1 VVFSYACPKRWTDL
15 NAAGHVDTGVLID
28 YMQEARIELLL
39 SQPEPAASM
48 LTNGVLVTS
57 HQVEYVAPIPPGPG
71 HIDLRLWID
80 HIGGAAFSVSYTLS
94 NAGLC
99 VARARTQVAAYDLQ
113 AERLRRLKP
122 AEREQ
127 LGTQLAPAEPIEKLP
142 PVRTAELRSGRRYP
156 CRVRWADLDSYGH
169 VNNVRFF
176 DYFSQARQTML
187 ARGALLRADERWVV
201 ARQDLDYR
209 LPIDFRREPYLIRTA
224 ATRIGSTSVE
234 LAADIVDDDS
244 GDPESAS
251 RYSSAR
257 TVLVL
262 TDRTGRPKPISPQ
275 HRDRLGMLMVH
286 QRMQPAQCR
295 R

>member
-1 VVFSYACPKRWTDL
+1 MVYEYACPKRWTDL
-15 NAAGHVDTGVLID
+15 NAAGHVDAGVVID

-48 LTNGVLVTS
+48 LADGVLVTS

-99 VARARTQVAAYDLQ
+99 VARARTQVAAFDLQ

-127 LGTQLAPAEPIEKLP
+127 LGTQLAPAQSIEKLP
-142 PVRTAELRSGRRYP
+142 AVRPAELRSGHRFP

-176 DYFSQARQTML
+176 DYFSQARQAML
-187 ARGALLRADERWVV
+187 ARGALLGAEERWVV

-209 LPIDFRREPYLIRTA
+209 MPIDFRREPYLIRTA
-224 ATRIGSTSVE
+224 VTRIGNTSAE
-234 LAADIVDDDS
+234 LAADIVGDDHD
-244 GDPESAS
+244 DPESAS
-251 RYSSAR
+251 RYSTAR
-257 TVLVL
+257 TVLAL
-262 TDRTGRPKPISPQ
+262 SDRAGHPAPISPQ
-275 HRDRLGMLMVH
+275 QRDRLA
-286 QRMQPAQCR
+286 RFITRQPA
-295 R
+295 